1 MNGMQNP
8 RLAARADCQV
18 LVVGA
23 GPTGLVLAADLL
35 ARGVSTR
42 IIDKGDGVNLETRA
56 IAIHARALEV
66 LDLMGLAERFA
77 DHGQV
82 VRWFSFYS
90 DGKRRLSLDLSRN
103 GTRFPFM
110 LDIPQHQTE
119 YLLRARVAEL
129 GGAIEYGTELTG
141 LADEPAGVTARVRGA
156 DGRPRVI
163 TAGYAVG
170 CDGAHSRVRH
180 ELGLPFRGHPYPQ
193 DWLLA
198 DVRLDWA
205 RPENEVHAFFRAGGT
220 PLVCFPMREHRWR
233 LVVPFAGDRAAGA
246 PDLGE
251 VQQLVDQRAPEPV
264 VVSDPTW
271 LASFNCHR
279 RSTDV
284 YRRGHVLLAGDAVHI
299 HTPAGGQGMNTGITD
314 AHNLG
319 WKLALVADGRAPD
332 QLLDTYGREREPVA
346 GQVLGLT
353 HALVRVGTMT
363 HPVKRALRDAIIPA
377 AFGVGPVHRRA
388 VRRWTQVNVAYPA
401 SSLTKADRGRD
412 RPRPGQ
418 RVPDIEVLT
427 AEGPGR
433 LFTVL
438 RRGRH
443 VMIVTGA
450 DPDSA
455 LASPALKPYRD
466 LFEVVIR
473 GSGDGRAFRS
483 GRAGAVFLVRPDG
496 YLAARARPDELQ
508 TVLGY
513 LQELWPNPDQPVR
526 PADGIP
532 PARSGASYRRV
543 SIDGRR
549 HRAGTGLTEVPR

>member
-1 MNGMQNP
+1 MTEAAAGRSVGRMDDMQHT
-8 RLAARADCQV
+8 RRAARRDCQV

-35 ARGVSTR
+35 ARGISTR
-42 IIDKGDGVNLETRA
+42 VIDKGDGVNLETRA
-56 IAIHARALEV
+56 IALHARALEV
-66 LDLMGLAERFA
+66 LDLMGVAERFVE
-77 DHGQV
+77 HGQI
-82 VRWFSFYS
+82 VRWWRFYA
-90 DGKRRLSLDLSRN
+90 DGKSRLSLDLSGN
-103 GTRFPFM
+103 GSRFGFM

-119 YLLRARVAEL
+119 GLLRARVAEL
-129 GGAIEYGTELTG
+129 GGVIEQRAELTG
-141 LADEPAGVTARVRGA
+141 LTDEAAGVTARVRDARGQT
-156 DGRPRVI
+156 RVI
-163 TAGYAVG
+163 TAGYVVG

-180 ELGLPFRGHPYPQ
+180 ELDLPFRGHPYPQ

-205 RPENEVHAFFRAGGT
+205 RSEDEVHAFFRSDGV
-220 PLVCFPMREHRWR
+220 PLICFPMREHRWR
-233 LVVPFAGDRAAGA
+233 LVVPFAGDRAPGA

-251 VQQLVDQRAPEPV
+251 IQQLVDQRAPDRV

-319 WKLALVADGRAPD
+319 WKLALVAVGRAPG

-346 GQVLGLT
+346 AQVLGLT
-353 HALVRVGTMT
+353 HALVRFGTMT
-363 HPVKRALRDAIIPA
+363 HPVQRALRDTIVPA
-377 AFGVGPVHRRA
+377 ASHVGPVHRRA
-388 VRRWTQVNVAYPA
+388 VRRWTQVNVGYPA
-401 SSLTKADRGRD
+401 SSLTWPDRGRG

-418 RVPDIEVLT
+418 RAPDIEVHAQGGT
-427 AEGPGR
+427 SR

-443 VMIVTGA
+443 VMVVTGA

-455 LASPALKPYRD
+455 LAGPALEPYRD
-466 LFEVVIR
+466 LFEVVTR
-473 GSGDGRAFRS
+473 GSGDAFAFRG
-483 GRAGAVFLVRPDG
+483 GRAGSVFLVRPDG
-496 YLAARARPDELQ
+496 YIAARGRPDRLE

-513 LQELWPNPDQPVR
+513 LRELSGGTEISRPGR
-526 PADGIP
+526 PAASGQPD
-532 PARSGASYRRV
+532 PALATVR
-543 SIDGRR
+543 
-549 HRAGTGLTEVPR
+549 